1 MSPSLT
7 VLIPC
12 KNEANN
18 ILGCIRSAMAIADEI
33 LVADSGSTDGTL
45 ELVQASGVCRL
56 IQREYIHSGNFKNW
70 AIPQASHQW
79 VLILDADERVTDEL
93 ADEIRA
99 LLERGPEKDGY
110 WVYRLN
116 HFMGYPVRHGDWGAD
131 CVLRMFRKDVSRY
144 VGDTD
149 HAEVVVSTGRVGGLK
164 NRLMHYTTWSYDQTF
179 TKMTRYSTWQ
189 AKQWNDSGK
198 QFGIW
203 RMLCGP
209 PLRFLRSYILRLG
222 FLDGLVGFQV
232 CFLTAMYVFLK
243 QARLWELQRAI
254 PQPGPTRS
262 WAEAATNQPSTDSHP
277 NQIQSPAA

>member
-18 ILGCIRSAMAIADEI
+18 ILGCIRSAMTIADEI

-79 VLILDADERVTDEL
+79 VLILDADERVTNEL
-93 ADEIRA
+93 ADEISA
-99 LLERGPEKDGY
+99 LLERGPQKDGY
-110 WVYRLN
+110 WVNRLN
-116 HFMGYPVRHGDWGAD
+116 HFMGHPVRHGDWGSD
-131 CVLRMFRKDVSRY
+131 CVLRLFRKDVSRY

-198 QFGIW
+198 PFGIW

-209 PLRFLRSYILRLG
+209 PLRFLRSYVLRLG

-254 PQPGPTRS
+254 PQPGRTRS
-262 WAEAATNQPSTDSHP
+262 RAGAATNQSSTDSRP
-277 NQIQSPAA
+277 SQIQSPAA

>member
-1 MSPSLT
+1 MKHPLT
-7 VLIPC
+7 AIVPC
-12 KNEANN
+12 KNERLH
-18 ILGCIRSAMAIADEI
+18 IRDCIESLLPIADEI
-33 LVADSGSTDGTL
+33 LVADSGSTDETL
-45 ELVQASGVCRL
+45 DIVAQIGGCRV

-79 VLILDADERVTDEL
+79 VLILDADERVTNEL

-99 LLERGPEKDGY
+99 LLERGPKKDGY

-179 TKMTRYSTWQ
+179 TKITRYSTWQ

-209 PLRFLRSYILRLG
+209 PLRFFRSYVLRLG

-262 WAEAATNQPSTDSHP
+262 WAGAATNQPSTGSHP
-277 NQIQSPAA
+277 SQIKSPAA